1 MTVASVL
8 GVPLSSYLGEAV
20 GWRWTLAGVA
30 AASVLALVL
39 VAALLPALPAGPPP
53 TVAAYRAALRTPG
66 VLPLVGTTL
75 LFMAAQFTVYGV
87 AGAYLA
93 QRFGLADGA
102 VTGVLFV
109 FGALGV
115 LGNAC
120 GARAFARIG
129 GTRTIT
135 VTQLG
140 LAASFVGLLIAPA
153 GLAAALLLFAVW
165 AFFSQLYQAPQQAR
179 LIALDPQR
187 RGLLLALNAAMLYVG
202 ISLGSLLAGCL
213 LPRLGATALAGVGL
227 LPLLLGAL
235 AHLSSTRPLTVTN
248 SPFGATS

>member
-1 MTVASVL
+1 MLIAARVLAGLGGAVFGPAASATGSLLVPEERRPRALATVFAGMTVASVL

-120 GARAFARIG
+120 GPGRSPGSA
-129 GTRTIT
+129 
-135 VTQLG
+135 VLG
-140 LAASFVGLLIAPA
+140 P
-153 GLAAALLLFAVW
+153 
-165 AFFSQLYQAPQQAR
+165 
-179 LIALDPQR
+179 
-187 RGLLLALNAAMLYVG
+187 
-202 ISLGSLLAGCL
+202 
-213 LPRLGATALAGVGL
+213 
-227 LPLLLGAL
+227 
-235 AHLSSTRPLTVTN
+235 
-248 SPFGATS
+248 SP